1 MKADLVQLII
11 NFLVKKMSNSNSH
24 VELFEVTVVNNEK
37 IIFKLH
43 RLGYITCLCGK
54 IEQNHECLLINDV
67 KELKIKFELCSESAC
82 RFCEPTVQWH
92 YERYM
97 QKEGDD
103 KVYCRKCEKEISGGL
118 GVCHDCFCKQCYSAL
133 SECNCCKFCIGAQCV
148 CNDDTVSNS
157 D

>member
-1 MKADLVQLII
+1 
-11 NFLVKKMSNSNSH
+11 MSTSNSH

-43 RLGYITCLCGK
+43 RLGFITCLCGK

-92 YERYM
+92 HERYM
-97 QKEGDD
+97 QKENDD
-103 KVYCRKCEKEISGGL
+103 KIYCRKCEKEIPEVN
-118 GVCHDCFCKQCYSAL
+118 GVCHDCFCKECYL
-133 SECNCCKFCIGAQCV
+133 ILGECNCCKFCIGPAQCV
-148 CNDDTVSNS
+148 CNDDTVSCS

>member
-1 MKADLVQLII
+1 
-11 NFLVKKMSNSNSH
+11 MSNLNSQF
-24 VELFEVTVVNNEK
+24 ELFEVTVIDSEK

-67 KELKIKFELCSESAC
+67 KELKIKFELCSESLC
-82 RFCEPTVQWH
+82 RFCDHNIQWN

-97 QKEGDD
+97 EKENDN
-103 KVYCRKCEKEISGGL
+103 KTYCRKCEKEIPEGNS
-118 GVCHDCFCKQCYSAL
+118 VCHDCFCKYCFRTL
-133 SECNCCKFCIGAQCV
+133 DECSCCKFCIGTQCV
-148 CNDDTVSNS
+148 CNDDTVSIS